1 MKAIKTMFAMM
12 MAVMSLTMT
21 VTACSSDDDE
31 PQAAPGAA
39 KSIEGVYT
47 SDMTCTVMGQESTFE
62 NITFTLKA
70 TGDDALDINISAYG
84 NPPMAVPA
92 MDIKDV
98 KVSGTDGSY
107 TIAPTQFSGTTDA
120 GKAYSGTL
128 QGTFANNTL
137 TISFQLQYGAMPMP
151 MINTFKATKK

>member
-21 VTACSSDDDE
+21 VTACSDDE

-70 TGDDALDINISAYG
+70 TSDATLDINISAYG

-107 TIAPTQFSGTTDA
+107 IIAPTQFSGTTDA